1 MESVMGSK
9 PEGLGEL
16 LSHGLH
22 SRRQQRCDDNLGFVH
37 QHLRL
42 CSTIISTITGFSDA
56 FLNQSSCSRAYISIP
71 IRKSQGQAACH

>member
-22 SRRQQRCDDNLGFVH
+22 SRRQQVTSSVVTTTWASSTNTFVSV
-37 QHLRL
+37 Q
-42 CSTIISTITGFSDA
+42 
-56 FLNQSSCSRAYISIP
+56 Q
-71 IRKSQGQAACH
+71 